1 MFSEVFFTGLYSSLI
16 GFLLAMGA
24 QCYKSKCSEVKIC
37 CITIHRDVA
46 GEEQLTDN
54 HHLTLYNQI
63 IIYKSNLASLYACI
77 CFSLNLLICSK

>member
-46 GEEQLTDN
+46 GEEQLDRQPPPN
-54 HHLTLYNQI
+54 PVQ
-63 IIYKSNLASLYACI
+63 SNN
-77 CFSLNLLICSK
+77 NL